1 MESSDVRV
9 TFTVAC
15 PLRRLKPVPTGISSS
30 ISVGNF
36 VFATLGGT
44 GCCRRANPL
53 LSERLSIRLYSFRTN
68 GSGLL
73 QLVTDRA
80 VSIMPA
86 SRSPLN
92 GTVKFTHRLVEF
104 DVLIL
109 QVY

>member
-1 MESSDVRV
+1 M
-9 TFTVAC
+9 
-15 PLRRLKPVPTGISSS
+15 
-30 ISVGNF
+30 
-36 VFATLGGT
+36 LGGT

-53 LSERLSIRLYSFRTN
+53 LPERLSFWLCSFRTN

-73 QLVTDRA
+73 QLATDRA

-92 GTVKFTHRLVEF
+92 GTVKFTHRLVKF